1 MEMCPG
7 QTDMSWMC
15 YVFCCIS
22 KTLLQYL
29 CLVLVATPLSQ
40 PTRHS
45 SSGNKLAFQVQRTS
59 EKKTEHR
66 ISVLSLFGWL
76 YLVVAGLSTG
86 YVVMDCVKKVHVRF
100 VHKSLGL
107 SITCWPGDVCLVGK
121 VDFRCSVE
129 WDCSI

>member
-1 MEMCPG
+1 MYSAVYLKPFYS
-7 QTDMSWMC
+7 TFVWSW
-15 YVFCCIS
+15 S
-22 KTLLQYL
+22 LLLYL
-29 CLVLVATPLSQ
+29 RLQGILQRAINWHFRCKEPL
-40 PTRHS
+40 
-45 SSGNKLAFQVQRTS
+45 K
-59 EKKTEHR
+59 KKTEHR

-86 YVVMDCVKKVHVRF
+86 YVVMDYVKKVHVRF